1 RMMGADGFGYFG
13 HDQSNP
19 PEGRK
24 GDYAPPSRMN
34 TYLMWMLTSK
44 KQEARSKKQEARSK
58 KQEARSKKQEAK
70 WSVLTRRTVICDG
83 DADSRYARTQ
93 NF

>member
-1 RMMGADGFGYFG
+1 MGADGFGYFG

-58 KQEARSKKQEAK
+58 KQEARSKKQEARSK
-70 WSVLTRRTVICDG
+70 KQE
-83 DADSRYARTQ
+83 ARSKKQ
-93 NF
+93 GARSKERSGLF

>member
-1 RMMGADGFGYFG
+1 PGAQRRGRMMGADGFGYFG

-44 KQEARSKKQEARSK
+44 KQEARSEVVCFDSANRHL
-58 KQEARSKKQEAK
+58 R
-70 WSVLTRRTVICDG
+70 WRR
-83 DADSRYARTQ
+83 
-93 NF
+93 

>member
-1 RMMGADGFGYFG
+1 FGYFG

-44 KQEARSKKQEARSK
+44 KQEARSKKQEANS
-58 KQEARSKKQEAK
+58 
-70 WSVLTRRTVICDG
+70 SVLTRRTVHL
-83 DADSRYARTQ
+83 RWRR
-93 NF
+93 

>member
-1 RMMGADGFGYFG
+1 RGRMMGADGFGYFG

-44 KQEARSKKQEARSK
+44 KQEARSKKQEARS
-58 KQEARSKKQEAK
+58 EVVCFDSANRHLR
-70 WSVLTRRTVICDG
+70 WRR
-83 DADSRYARTQ
+83 
-93 NF
+93 

>member
-1 RMMGADGFGYFG
+1 MPHY
-13 HDQSNP
+13 DQSNP

-58 KQEARSKKQEAK
+58 KQEARSKKQEARSK
-70 WSVLTRRTVICDG
+70 EQEARSEVVCFDSANRHLRWRR
-83 DADSRYARTQ
+83 
-93 NF
+93 

>member
-1 RMMGADGFGYFG
+1 
-13 HDQSNP
+13 NP

-44 KQEARSKKQEARSK
+44 KQESRSKFVCFDSPNRPFAM
-58 KQEARSKKQEAK
+58 AT
-70 WSVLTRRTVICDG
+70 LTHLFALTASHFLSNATKSNQKTLRV
-83 DADSRYARTQ
+83 
-93 NF
+93 